1 MLACLLECAR
11 LLAGLRYPWVERER
25 ERERGSFLIAI
36 CRRDCGDSKF
46 GIQGFFFFRLLHAFF
61 FPPLVPD
68 HHLSHTVPSC
78 CTELFVVD

>member
-1 MLACLLECAR
+1 
-11 LLAGLRYPWVERER
+11 
-25 ERERGSFLIAI
+25 
-36 CRRDCGDSKF
+36 
-46 GIQGFFFFRLLHAFF
+46 LLHAFF